1 MPPPNIEPNTK
12 LPTPDH
18 DLDDTDDDDFD
29 FDLDEP
35 SEPSESDAELFEPTE
50 KPNIQNQEV
59 LMEEKMVISFYY
71 FPTEDREAYALFFE
85 SKGIRVSRQNLN
97 DPTITHVIARGNFDA
112 SNNTNFGAIV
122 SGVWILHAS
131 YIQACMD
138 ADKILTNVSDFEIW
152 KFRKFMDC
160 LPVKISEDLETLV
173 GSKEATDYFVAT
185 QMRTYI
191 KKNNLIDPK
200 NRQLVICDDKLE
212 KITGRKEIKCC
223 DMIKYLRPHMSKIYE
238 FSM

>member
-1 MPPPNIEPNTK
+1 
-12 LPTPDH
+12 
-18 DLDDTDDDDFD
+18 
-29 FDLDEP
+29 
-35 SEPSESDAELFEPTE
+35 
-50 KPNIQNQEV
+50 
-59 LMEEKMVISFYY
+59 MEEKMVVSFYY

-131 YIQACMD
+131 YIQACMN
-138 ADKILTNVSDFEIW
+138 ANKILTNFSDFEIW
-152 KFRKFMDC
+152 KFMEC
-160 LPVKISEDLETLV
+160 LPVKISGDLETLV
-173 GSKEATDYFVAT
+173 GAKEATEFFVAK

-191 KKNNLIDPK
+191 KENKLLDPK
-200 NRQLVICDDKLE
+200 DKQFVICNEKLE
-212 KITGRKEIKCC
+212 TIIGQKKTTCF
-223 DMIKYLRPHMSKIYE
+223 DMIRYLSPHMTKIRE

>member
-50 KPNIQNQEV
+50 KINIQNQEIS
-59 LMEEKMVISFYY
+59 MEEKMVISFYY
-71 FPTEDREAYALFFE
+71 FPTEDREAYAIFFE

-131 YIQACMD
+131 YIQACMN
-138 ADKILTNVSDFEIW
+138 ANKILTNFSFFKLVCSTP
-152 KFRKFMDC
+152 
-160 LPVKISEDLETLV
+160 PVKISEDLETIV
-173 GSKEATDYFVAT
+173 GAKESTEHFVAK

-191 KKNNLIDPK
+191 KENKLLDPK
-200 NRQLVICDDKLE
+200 DKQFVICDDKLE
-212 KITGRKEIKCC
+212 KIIGQKKTKCF
-223 DMIKYLRPHMSKIYE
+223 DMIRYLRAHMTKIRE